1 MSLLLL
7 MNKSIRTFSFNQM
20 VFLPIAG
27 ILSLLVNYVSININM
42 GGLKM
47 EGLTINMIKA
57 FFKGFFAVWP
67 LFVFLF
73 IVALIKLIFLWNEK
87 KRLARS
93 GVNEIDQMNGKT
105 FEKYLEV
112 LFKKLGY
119 QVERTRYVGDYGAD
133 LVVRKNGIKTII
145 QAKRYKKN
153 VGIKAVQEAVA
164 AKGYYKCD
172 ESMVVT
178 NSFYSKQAIELAK
191 ANHVKLWNRNDL
203 VNALLSVKGE
213 KEQVS
218 TTVINPATEISA
230 VTDETP
236 QKEEVFENTCVI
248 CGAVVS
254 EKVRKYCLD
263 NAERF
268 GSKIYCFQHQKGVKR

>member
-1 MSLLLL
+1 
-7 MNKSIRTFSFNQM
+7 
-20 VFLPIAG
+20 
-27 ILSLLVNYVSININM
+27 
-42 GGLKM
+42 
-47 EGLTINMIKA
+47 
-57 FFKGFFAVWP
+57 
-67 LFVFLF
+67 
-73 IVALIKLIFLWNEK
+73 LIKLIFLWNEK

-164 AKGYYKCD
+164 AKGYYDCD
-172 ESMVVT
+172 EAMVVT
-178 NSFYSKQAIELAK
+178 NSFYTKQAIELAK
-191 ANHVKLWNRNDL
+191 ANHVKLWDRNDL
-203 VNALLSVKGE
+203 VKALLSVKGE
-213 KEQVS
+213 KGEVA
-218 TTVINPATEISA
+218 TTVINHATEISA
-230 VTDETP
+230 ATDQTP
-236 QKEEVFENTCVI
+236 QKEEAFNNTCVI
-248 CGAVVS
+248 CGEVVS

-268 GSKIYCFQHQKGVKR
+268 GGKVYCFQHQKGVKR